1 MKCLEREIELNML
14 VDGEIENSVEAGLL
28 EHISI
33 CPNCAAELASLLALK
48 SRLNR
53 LVPVE
58 SPATELAVRIEYAL
72 RPYSGYK
79 IHRNLK
85 MAGYIISSVAIAAAI
100 ILTIIPREES
110 LTIRAIADAASRQ
123 NITGAAIILADNR
136 AGGADAWFKSQ
147 NLVAPPTPDL
157 TRFGYKFIGCR
168 TDVVAGHQASI
179 VVYGRD
185 NDQIS
190 LVVWPAHDEPP
201 HKPRFAHING
211 DTMQYWNNGT
221 LEFWATGDD
230 SQKVRD
236 FTEHYRRST

>member
-1 MKCLEREIELNML
+1 MKCPERELELNML
-14 VDGEIENSVEAGLL
+14 VDGEIESDAEIGLL

-53 LVPVE
+53 LIPVE
-58 SPATELAVRIEYAL
+58 APTVELTARIERAL
-72 RPYSGYK
+72 RPYGGYK
-79 IHRNLK
+79 INKSLK
-85 MAGYIISSVAIAAAI
+85 MAGYIISSFAIAAAI
-100 ILTIIPREES
+100 ILTIIPREDRA
-110 LTIRAIADAASRQ
+110 TVQAIADAASRQ
-123 NITGAAIILADNR
+123 SIAGTAIILADNR

-168 TDVVAGHQASI
+168 TDVIAGHRASI
-179 VVYGRD
+179 VVYQRD

-190 LVVWPAHDEPP
+190 LIVWPARDEPP
-201 HKPRFAHING
+201 HKPRFVNIHG
-211 DTMQYWNNGT
+211 DAMQYWNNGI

-230 SQKVRD
+230 SKKVQD
-236 FTEHYRRST
+236 FTKYYRRSA